1 MLARCMSRYVT
12 VKRINLGLTVCSR

>member
-12 VKRINLGLTVCSR
+12 VKRINMGLTVCSR